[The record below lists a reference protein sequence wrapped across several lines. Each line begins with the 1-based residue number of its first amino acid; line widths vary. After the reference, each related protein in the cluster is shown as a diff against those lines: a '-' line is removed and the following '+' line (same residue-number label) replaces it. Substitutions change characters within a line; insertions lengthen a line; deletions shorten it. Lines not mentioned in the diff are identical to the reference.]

1 MLWKGRGES
10 SNVEDRR
17 GVKIGGAVGA
27 GSIII
32 AILYALLGGNPSD
45 ILNQSTQPSNQ
56 AMNEPA
62 QRDEASSFVRVVLKD
77 TEDVWGRLFQSQGQT
92 YDQPTLV
99 LFSDRV
105 RSACGVAGSA
115 VGPFYCPADQKVYL
129 DLTFFQDMSRK
140 LGAQGDF
147 AQAYVIAHEVGHHVQ
162 NILGLS
168 SQFRG
173 ERNRM
178 SESEA
183 NRASVEVELQA
194 DCLAGVW
201 AKETDRLNQTL
212 EQGDIEEALGAASAV
227 GDDKLQKASR
237 GYVVPDSFTHGSSD
251 QRMTA
256 FRRGFG
262 GGSIQACTGGGSQ
275 SLNVTR

>member
-1 MLWKGRGES
+1 MLWKGRDES

-17 GVKIGGAVGA
+17 GMKIGGAVGA

-32 AILYALLGGNPSD
+32 AIIYALLGGDPNV
-45 ILNQSTQPSNQ
+45 ILNQGAQPTTQSVN
-56 AMNEPA
+56 APA
-62 QRDEASSFVRVVLKD
+62 QNDDASAFVRVVLKD
-77 TEDVWGRLFQSQGQT
+77 TEDVWGKIFQKEGQT
-92 YDQPTLV
+92 YAQPKLV

-105 RSACGVAGSA
+105 QSACGVAGSA

-129 DLTFFQDMSRK
+129 DLTFFQEMSSK

-162 NILGLS
+162 NISGLS
-168 SQFRG
+168 SQFHADRG
-173 ERNRM
+173 RM
-178 SESEA
+178 SERET
-183 NRASVEVELQA
+183 NKASVEVELQA

-201 AKETDRLNQTL
+201 AKETNQMNQSL

-237 GYVVPDSFTHGSSD
+237 GYVVPDSFTHGSSE
-251 QRMTA
+251 QRMAA
-256 FRRGFG
+256 FTKGFSS
-262 GGSIQACTGGGSQ
+262 GSIQSCAGGGSQ
-275 SLNVTR
+275 SLNVNR